1 MVNGPIR
8 TSQKRGHCRWPAPVQ
23 DAGAGAKHDPDRS
36 GLVRRAGDGRGRFC
50 AELPGAAHTL
60 AGQTVDDFMTV
71 KSGRRCSIVML
82 TSRGPMPTTR
92 IVAPPAHCSAYIE
105 AGNRI
110 VYRSRPG
117 YVNSDSFSYARG
129 GMDAL
134 NKSITRTVQ
143 IGVTVTP

>member
-1 MVNGPIR
+1 MIR
-8 TSQKRGHCRWPAPVQ
+8 IVAVLCAVLATAEAASALNCQVP
-23 DAGAGAKHDPDRS
+23 
-36 GLVRRAGDGRGRFC
+36 RF
-50 AELPGAAHTL
+50 HTL

-82 TSRGPMPTTR
+82 TSRGPTPTTR

-129 GMDAL
+129 GIEAL